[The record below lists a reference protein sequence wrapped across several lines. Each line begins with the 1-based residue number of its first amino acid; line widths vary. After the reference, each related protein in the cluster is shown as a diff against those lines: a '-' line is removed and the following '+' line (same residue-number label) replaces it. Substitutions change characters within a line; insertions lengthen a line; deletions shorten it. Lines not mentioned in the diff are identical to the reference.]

1 MSNFALDHRIRSN
14 AEVRLLNVMAHRSGR
29 KRLRGKPRSR
39 FSFIINAKN
48 DELGPHNA
56 DYVPREAYNQTKY
69 NMDMKKAPSIFSP
82 ISPSDTYM
90 IYDQFHL
97 KRKDHFSEKV
107 RGWDSALSRYNFHKT
122 FHPECC
128 LGLCTVEY
136 YDHLMNMYS

>member
-1 MSNFALDHRIRSN
+1 
-14 AEVRLLNVMAHRSGR
+14 
-29 KRLRGKPRSR
+29 
-39 FSFIINAKN
+39 
-48 DELGPHNA
+48 
-56 DYVPREAYNQTKY
+56 
-69 NMDMKKAPSIFSP
+69 MDMKKAPSILSP